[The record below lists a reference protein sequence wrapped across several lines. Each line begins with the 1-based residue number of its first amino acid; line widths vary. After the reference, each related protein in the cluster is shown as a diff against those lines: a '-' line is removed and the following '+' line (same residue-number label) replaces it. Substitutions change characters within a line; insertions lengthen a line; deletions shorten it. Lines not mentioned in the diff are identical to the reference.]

1 MWIVRL
7 ALRRPYTFTVMA
19 ILIVLMGI
27 VTITRMAT
35 DIFPKID
42 IPVVSVIWSFPGVAP
57 EEMEKRFVTLRGR
70 SMAMRRKGRSMIRT
84 ETDRHQGNGAHEQT
98 GSQDRPSSRAE
109 DRHATPH
116 TPLHPPMRSAAVW
129 GPIAAIQAFYQTTI
143 FPRSNGYVKSWKV
156 DIGDNVQAGHLLAEI
171 STPEVDQQLAQAR
184 AQEEI
189 AKVTADRWRD
199 LVQKNVVSKQEYDQ
213 NEKAY
218 EAAKANLQQL
228 EKIQGFQQILA
239 PFAGKIAARNI
250 DVGTLVTAGTGNS
263 GTPLFNLVQ
272 SDVLRVYV
280 FVPQDNAA
288 QVREGL
294 KAKILLQEFPGREF
308 DGTVTRTAGA
318 IDPTSR
324 TMQVEVQVPNSDGT
338 LYAGMYGQVKFLLP
352 NDNAPIVVP
361 ANAFVFRAQGPQV
374 VTVTGDNRIHWQKI
388 SVGRDFGT
396 QIEVLNGL
404 KENTKVVMNPS
415 DDLDEGI
422 EVQVKPV
429 EKPKPAGT
437 VAQSASN
444 R

>member
-1 MWIVRL
+1 
-7 ALRRPYTFTVMA
+7 
-19 ILIVLMGI
+19 
-27 VTITRMAT
+27 
-35 DIFPKID
+35 
-42 IPVVSVIWSFPGVAP
+42 
-57 EEMEKRFVTLRGR
+57 
-70 SMAMRRKGRSMIRT
+70 MIRT
-84 ETDRHQGNGAHEQT
+84 ETDRHQGNGAHEET
-98 GSQDRPSSRAE
+98 SAQDRQSSRAE

-116 TPLHPPMRSAAVW
+116 TPLHPPMRSVAVW
-129 GPIAAIQAFYQTTI
+129 GPIAAVTVLAILVILGTWRHVSQRNEQKDFAQRTTQIAVNVATANRDSKPKELILPGTIQAFTQTTI

-156 DIGDNVQAGHLLAEI
+156 DIGDNVQAGQLLAEI

-228 EKIQGFQQILA
+228 EKIQGFQHILA

-263 GTPLFNLVQ
+263 GTPLFSLVQ
-272 SDVLRVYV
+272 SDPLRVYV
-280 FVPQDNAA
+280 FVPQTNAA

-308 DGTVTRTAGA
+308 DGAVTRTAGA
-318 IDPTSR
+318 MDPTSR
-324 TMQVEVQVPNSDGT
+324 TMQVEVQVPNDDGT

-352 NDNAPIVVP
+352 ADNAPIVVP

-396 QIEVLNGL
+396 QIEVLDGL
-404 KENTKVVMNPS
+404 KENTKVVMNPT

-422 EVQVKPV
+422 AVEVKPV
-429 EKPKPAGT
+429 EKPKPGST
-437 VAQSASN
+437 VAQSSSTK
-444 R
+444 